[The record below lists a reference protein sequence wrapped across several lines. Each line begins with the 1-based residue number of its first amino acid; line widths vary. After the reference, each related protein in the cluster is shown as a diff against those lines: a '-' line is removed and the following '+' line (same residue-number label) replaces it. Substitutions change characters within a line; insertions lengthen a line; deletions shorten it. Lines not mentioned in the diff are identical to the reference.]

1 MSATLL
7 QDGTR
12 SDIARSARPYLVT
25 SKGTG
30 LYTSDGVFSNF
41 WSWNESPT
49 PASCA
54 YSICLQITHCIHND
68 MKPVTQTKSML
79 CLVAFL

>member
-30 LYTSDGVFSNF
+30 FIPLM
-41 WSWNESPT
+41 
-49 PASCA
+49 ASFQTFGRGTNHQLWHRA
-54 YSICLQITHCIHND
+54 HIPYVLQITHCIHND

-79 CLVAFL
+79 CLVTFP